1 MPGSVCWRFRRAT
14 SLQMR
19 GSSVGALEV
28 LAAAASKQ
36 KKKGT
41 RARAGVDKQPCCQGK
56 KKPSSWQLAGCEEE
70 GDTSASDDHIVLALS
85 GQEMVEESRKRK
97 AAQQQCGLEHPAA
110 VLSGVPASRQDAFA
124 AFATQYK
131 DALRFVDAEEAE
143 AVYSMVA
150 LTQARGP
157 AWPQQ
162 QPATVAAAAEAP
174 EARAAKRQQVAAR
187 QPAAAAPACSEGGS
201 SDSSAKSAPSPNP
214 AGQQQQ
220 QKQQQGMPVGH
231 YFPGC
236 VASGPMAPQ
245 FQAQRHAQAAVRQG
259 AADAA
264 AACAAAVCSM
274 PMPPGFFPPGGMMGP
289 PGCPMPPFLPPWAL
303 PPGMMPMMFG
313 GMGMFGAMGPV
324 PPNSPPLMPLAP
336 NGMGLPGMPLMPPAF
351 MPGLHMV
358 GGQMQPAGAA
368 SLEPAAGIPVN
379 GMMHGGKAAAAQPQ
393 QQQRPASGSQA
404 AQRRPS
410 QQGQAQQVK
419 QAAAGTPSAAGAAKS
434 CPAAGGGSS
443 KPAAG
448 STSAAS
454 PSTAAAGP
462 ASPTQQ
468 QQQQAEL
475 QAQLEQLDVA
485 ALKPW
490 VLSHF
495 CEDVYLLLL
504 DVWRPGSAK
513 AGDAIW
519 AWKLHVRQ
527 PRQGGAP
534 PDLRAFLVSLFGL
547 EKLLQLTAAERA
559 RAGAAGSPAAAAA
572 AATALPAPAPV
583 LARQGTA
590 CGSGNSSAAEG
601 ATVMATAGSTVGV
614 LAAAGGA
621 LVVPGAVLGAA
632 AAVAGTAVQ
641 AQPA

>member
-1 MPGSVCWRFRRAT
+1 
-14 SLQMR
+14 MR

-174 EARAAKRQQVAAR
+174 EARAAKR
-187 QPAAAAPACSEGGS
+187 
-201 SDSSAKSAPSPNP
+201 
-214 AGQQQQ
+214 
-220 QKQQQGMPVGH
+220 
-231 YFPGC
+231 
-236 VASGPMAPQ
+236 
-245 FQAQRHAQAAVRQG
+245 
-259 AADAA
+259 
-264 AACAAAVCSM
+264 
-274 PMPPGFFPPGGMMGP
+274 FFPPGGMMGP

-313 GMGMFGAMGPV
+313 GMGMFGALGPV

-368 SLEPAAGIPVN
+368 SHEPAAGIPVN
-379 GMMHGGKAAAAQPQ
+379 GMMHGGKAAAAQPP
-393 QQQRPASGSQA
+393 QQQRPASG
-404 AQRRPS
+404 S

-419 QAAAGTPSAAGAAKS
+419 QAAGTPSAAGAAKS
-434 CPAAGGGSS
+434 CPAAGGSSS

-448 STSAAS
+448 STSPAS

-527 PRQGGAP
+527 PRQGGGP

-572 AATALPAPAPV
+572 TALPAPAPV

-590 CGSGNSSAAEG
+590 GGSGNSSAAEG
-601 ATVMATAGSTVGV
+601 ATVMATAGSTAGA
-614 LAAAGGA
+614 LATAGSAAGGG

-632 AAVAGTAVQ
+632 AASSAVAGMAVQ